1 MKNTKKNIG
10 RTTKNSRNNN
20 NCSYCE
26 HSYLNNTGWD
36 INKFDIG

>member
-10 RTTKNSRNNN
+10 IIKKNSRNNN

-26 HSYLNNTGWD
+26 HSYLNNTGWN